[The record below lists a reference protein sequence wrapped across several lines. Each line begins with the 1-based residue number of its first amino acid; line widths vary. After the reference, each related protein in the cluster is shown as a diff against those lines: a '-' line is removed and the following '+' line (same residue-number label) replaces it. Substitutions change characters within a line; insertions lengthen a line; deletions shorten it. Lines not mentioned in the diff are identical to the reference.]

1 MRRDDALLL
10 DITKAARLILEFT
23 AGTSKQAFLNDHKTQ
38 SAILHQLM
46 VMGEGV
52 KRLSFELRDQHP
64 EIPWSLIAGMRDHL
78 IHAYDAVDLEEVW
91 KTVSQDIPDLLNKI
105 EPLLPQEPR

>member
-1 MRRDDALLL
+1 MRRDDAPLL
-10 DITKAARLILEFT
+10 DITRAARLILEFT

-38 SAILHQLM
+38 SATLHQL
-46 VMGEGV
+46 
-52 KRLSFELRDQHP
+52 P

>member
-1 MRRDDALLL
+1 LL

-23 AGTSKQAFLNDHKTQ
+23 TGTSKQAFLNDHKTQ
-38 SAILHQLM
+38 SATLHQLM
-46 VMGEGV
+46 VIGEGV
-52 KRLSFELRDQHP
+52 KRLSFEFRDQYP

-91 KTVSQDIPDLLNKI
+91 KTVSHDVPDLLKKI

>member
-1 MRRDDALLL
+1 MRRDDAPLL

-23 AGTSKQAFLNDHKTQ
+23 TGTSKQAFLNDHKTQ
-38 SAILHQLM
+38 FAILHQL
-46 VMGEGV
+46 
-52 KRLSFELRDQHP
+52 S

>member
-1 MRRDDALLL
+1 MRQDDAPLL

-23 AGTSKQAFLNDHKTQ
+23 TGISKQAFLNDQKTQ
-38 SAILHQLM
+38 SAILHQLP
-46 VMGEGV
+46 
-52 KRLSFELRDQHP
+52 K
-64 EIPWSLIAGMRDHL
+64 IPWYLIAGMRDHL

-105 EPLLPQEPR
+105 APLLPQEPR